1 MKDSVTKAFDQ
12 IAQNSIN
19 KVDFGALIYKWPP
32 LFGLKPAQKWWL
44 IFLWPLAKFADLFLA
59 RATLVYEVTLL
70 DWLFQNKYL
79 NIPTII
85 LAFLSYFVIYF
96 WNHIL

>member
-32 LFGLKPAQKWWL
+32 LFGLKPAQK
-44 IFLWPLAKFADLFLA
+44 
-59 RATLVYEVTLL
+59 
-70 DWLFQNKYL
+70 
-79 NIPTII
+79 
-85 LAFLSYFVIYF
+85 
-96 WNHIL
+96 